1 MGPKNKEKSDQ
12 IATNAVVKATAEKKE
27 DRGERYCISLTSDN
41 TVVFIDAVE
50 LKEMVEIKLD
60 TP

>member
-50 LKEMVEIKLD
+50 F
-60 TP
+60 